1 MVGEWLTQTV
11 DVPLWGVF
19 VLTAY
24 SARRLA
30 DVVGGLRRLRAV
42 SRRPTEQAKE

>member
-24 SARRLA
+24 SGRRLA
-30 DVVGGLRRLRAV
+30 DAVGGLKRLRPA
-42 SRRPTEQAKE
+42 SRRPTEQQKE